1 MARHQGKPKGRR
13 QPRWQKA
20 ARRMVLRAAKAG
32 AGALFAYLAERA
44 RSRKPAVGESAAEPV
59 TRPVEATTPPER
71 PGPTRTIPNRHD
83 VIVFGAGPAGNTCA
97 YLLARKG
104 LDVLLIERGPVPGS
118 KSIGGAALYVQTWL
132 WAVPELVPA
141 LFEEH
146 PYERVITRQE
156 YWLITEDCVV
166 NVGVR
171 GPAFA
176 RPPYD
181 RLSAL
186 KSRID
191 PWMAGKAVQAGAAL
205 LSGYRVDEIIKDG
218 RQAIGVRVDH
228 EVDTGSG
235 RTRELFADVVVVAE
249 GANPIVSHRAG
260 YVKLPKA
267 TTQTLYVKE
276 TFALPPEEVSRR
288 LGCPGDEGA
297 VIGLYGYPSAG
308 LNGTGSIYTNRESI
322 GINVGACVDGLAK
335 AGLNPN
341 QFLERVKA
349 HPSFRSLLE
358 GSKTIEYS
366 AHLIPDAG
374 FNGVPKLVHDGA
386 VILGDAASLVNG
398 IYGIVPAMVSA
409 KAAAEAIYAAKE
421 RGDFT
426 AKGLK
431 GYAELLSRTF
441 AWRDL
446 RINRLASAFLQKHPR
461 AFDLSTSAIAA
472 AAYAAAMAYPETS
485 RQRRWRV
492 VRSLRKVAPL
502 SRLIREAA
510 KAAWVEY

>member
-1 MARHQGKPKGRR
+1 MARRRATPKGRR
-13 QPRWQKA
+13 KRKWRKA
-20 ARRMVLRAAKAG
+20 AGRLALRAAKAG
-32 AGALFAYLAERA
+32 AGALLAYLTERT
-44 RSRKPAVGESAAEPV
+44 RGRRPAAVAGQAEPEP
-59 TRPVEATTPPER
+59 RPAEARAQPKEDD
-71 PGPTRTIPNRHD
+71 PTRTIPNRHD
-83 VIVFGAGPAGNTCA
+83 VVVFGAGPAGNTAA

-118 KSIGGAALYVQTWL
+118 KSIGGASLYVQTWL

-156 YWLITEDCVV
+156 FWFLTEDCMV
-166 NVGVR
+166 NMGVS

-176 RPPYD
+176 RPPYN

-186 KSRID
+186 KSRLD
-191 PWMAGKAVQAGAAL
+191 PWMAGKAVQAGATL
-205 LSGYRVDEIIKDG
+205 LSGYRVDQVIKNGG
-218 RQAIGVRVDH
+218 RAVGVRVDH

-235 RTRELFADVVVVAE
+235 KTRDLFADVVVVAE
-249 GANPIVSHRAG
+249 GVNPIVSHRAG

-276 TFALPPEEVSRR
+276 TFALPPEEISRR

-297 VIGLYGYPSAG
+297 VIGIYGYPSAG

-322 GINVGACVDGLAK
+322 GINVGASVDGLAK

-349 HPSFRSLLE
+349 HPSFRRLLE

-374 FNGVPKLVHDGA
+374 FNDVPKLVHDGA
-386 VILGDAASLVNG
+386 VILGDTACLCNG

-409 KAAAEAIYAAKE
+409 SAAAEAIFAAKE
-421 RGDFT
+421 RGDFSR
-426 AKGLK
+426 KGLK
-431 GYAELLSRTF
+431 SYAELLSRTF

-446 RINRLASAFLQKHPR
+446 RINRMAAGFLQKHPR
-461 AFDLSTSAIAA
+461 VFDLSTSALAA
-472 AAYAAAMAYPETS
+472 AAHAGAMSYAETS
-485 RQRRWRV
+485 RQRRWRILRS
-492 VRSLRKVAPL
+492 VRRVAPL
-502 SRLIREAA
+502 SRLLREAA
-510 KAAWVEY
+510 EAAWVEY